1 MEIIFYFLI
10 EKQNRLDQLSMNNYQ
25 LSVMFD
31 LLLEPLSF
39 EFMRDA
45 LFIAILLGILCSV
58 VGSYL
63 IVQRQG
69 ILGDVIAHAVL
80 PGIAIA
86 LFLGVD
92 IFLGAFISG
101 TFSTFVI
108 SWIESQ
114 SRVKVDAA
122 MALVFSGFL
131 ALGIMLISV
140 LKSKVDLHHFLFGDI
155 LGVTTEDVFRTLI
168 ITVVTLFL
176 VKICYKELLFYTFD
190 PIGAQ
195 ASGLPI
201 NIIKFGLTAAITLTI
216 IASMQAV
223 GVVLVISLLI
233 GPGVTAYLLVK
244 ELHQMMIFGS
254 VIGII
259 GSVGGLYISYY
270 QNVPSGASIV
280 LVICGLFLLALLFSP
295 SQGILTRSVGKKK
308 NRSEK
313 ILRGVAEV
321 KRR

>member
-1 MEIIFYFLI
+1 MINLI
-10 EKQNRLDQLSMNNYQ
+10 
-25 LSVMFD
+25 
-31 LLLEPLSF
+31 LEPLSF
-39 EFMRDA
+39 GFMRDA
-45 LFIAILLGILCSV
+45 LVIATLLGILCSV
-58 VGSYL
+58 MGSYL

-86 LFLGVD
+86 LYFGID
-92 IFLGAFISG
+92 IFLGAFVSG

-108 SWIESQ
+108 AWIESQ

-155 LGVTTEDVFRTLI
+155 LGVTTEDVIRTLI
-168 ITVVTLFL
+168 ITVITLFL

-190 PIGAQ
+190 PLGAQ
-195 ASGLPI
+195 ASGLPV

-244 ELHQMMIFGS
+244 ELHQMMFLGS

-280 LVICGLFLLALLFSP
+280 LLICGLFFLALLFSP
-295 SQGILTRSVGKKK
+295 SEGILTRRSGTKK

-313 ILRGVAEV
+313 VLQEVSSV
-321 KRR
+321 KRK

>member
-1 MEIIFYFLI
+1 MI
-10 EKQNRLDQLSMNNYQ
+10 N
-25 LSVMFD
+25 

-39 EFMRDA
+39 GFMRDA
-45 LFIAILLGILCSV
+45 LIIAASLGILCSV

-92 IFLGAFISG
+92 IFLGAFVCG

-108 SWIESQ
+108 AWIESQ

-168 ITVVTLFL
+168 ITFVTLFL

-190 PIGAQ
+190 PLGAQ
-195 ASGLPI
+195 ASGLPK

-244 ELHQMMIFGS
+244 ELHQMMLLGS

-280 LVICGLFLLALLFSP
+280 LFICGLFLLALLFSP
-295 SQGILTRSVGKKK
+295 SQGILTRPRTRKIK
-308 NRSEK
+308 RSERV
-313 ILRGVAEV
+313 LHEVTEV

>member
-1 MEIIFYFLI
+1 MI
-10 EKQNRLDQLSMNNYQ
+10 N
-25 LSVMFD
+25 

-39 EFMRDA
+39 GFMRDA
-45 LFIAILLGILCSV
+45 LAIAASLGILCSV

-92 IFLGAFISG
+92 IFLGAFVCG

-108 SWIESQ
+108 AWIESQ

-122 MALVFSGFL
+122 MAFSGFL

-140 LKSKVDLHHFLFGDI
+140 LESKVDLHHFLFGNI
-155 LGVTTEDVFRTLI
+155 LGVTTEDVFKTLI
-168 ITVVTLFL
+168 LTFFTLFL
-176 VKICYKELLFYTFD
+176 VKLCYKELLFYTFD
-190 PIGAQ
+190 PLGAK
-195 ASGLPI
+195 ASGLPT

-244 ELHQMMIFGS
+244 ELHQMMLLGS

-280 LVICGLFLLALLFSP
+280 LFISGLFLLALLFSP
-295 SQGILTRSVGKKK
+295 SQGILTRPRARK
-308 NRSEK
+308 
-313 ILRGVAEV
+313 LR
-321 KRR
+321 